1 VLQVKRFLVER
12 NQLAATRLDTDSRLS
27 PDDVAAGEIL
37 LQVDQFAFTANNI
50 TYAAL
55 GDALRYWEFFPAGEQ
70 GMGIIPVWGFAD
82 VLASRCDS
90 IAVGERLY
98 GFLSMTSHLV
108 VSPTEVRSGSF
119 VDGTGHRQALP
130 LIYNQ
135 YLRCR
140 HDALYT
146 ADTEALQMLLRP
158 LFTTSFLLDDFFA
171 DNDFF
176 GATTLVLTSASSK
189 TAIGMA
195 YLLQRNRPLREQRYR
210 IVGLTS
216 AGNVDFVSG
225 LGCYDE
231 VISYEQVDSIGVGP
245 AAIVDFAGNGE
256 LLGQL
261 HEHFGPQLQYSCL
274 VGASHWE
281 QRSGQPR
288 DLPGPAPQM
297 FFAPSQ
303 AQKRVGE
310 WGAGEFQR
318 QLGAVWGEF
327 VSFVGGWMN
336 VEYDFGA
343 QAVERVY
350 QQALAGRL
358 NPATGFILSLSK
370 EQ

>member
-1 VLQVKRFLVER
+1 MIQATRFLVDR
-12 NQLAATRLDTDSRLS
+12 KQLTTVRLDSES
-27 PDDVAAGEIL
+27 CPDPDELAPGEVL
-37 LQVDQFAFTANNI
+37 LRVDQFAFTANNI

-55 GDALRYWEFFPAGEQ
+55 GDALQYWEFFPAGDQ

-82 VLASRCDS
+82 VVASRCDS
-90 IAVGERLY
+90 IAVGERIY
-98 GFLSMTSHLV
+98 GFFSMTSHLV
-108 VSPTEVRSGSF
+108 VTPTEVHAGSF
-119 VDGTGHRQALP
+119 VDGTAHRKALP

-135 YLRCR
+135 YLRCQQ
-140 HDALYT
+140 DALYT

-189 TAIGMA
+189 TALGMA
-195 YLLQRNRPLREQRYR
+195 YLLHRNRLSRERRYR

-216 AGNVDFVSG
+216 RGNMDFVRG

-231 VISYEQVDSIGVGP
+231 VVSYEQLESLGDES

-261 HEHFGPQLQYSCL
+261 HSHFGQQLQYSCL
-274 VGASHWE
+274 VGVSHWE
-281 QRSGQPR
+281 QRGGLPK
-288 DLPGPAPQM
+288 DLSGPAPQM

-310 WGAGEFQR
+310 WGAGAFQR
-318 QLGAVWGEF
+318 QLAEVWREF
-327 VSFVGGWMN
+327 VGFVDGWIK
-336 VEYDFGA
+336 VEYDFGPE
-343 QAVERVY
+343 AVQRVY
-350 QQALAGRL
+350 QQALAGQFS
-358 NPATGFILSLSK
+358 PETGFILSLSK
-370 EQ
+370 E